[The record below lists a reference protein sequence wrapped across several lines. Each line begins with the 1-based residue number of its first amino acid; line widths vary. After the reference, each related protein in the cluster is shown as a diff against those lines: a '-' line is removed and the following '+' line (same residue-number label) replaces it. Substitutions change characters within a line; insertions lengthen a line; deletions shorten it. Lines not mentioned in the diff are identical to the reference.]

1 MAEISRNEEKLPN
14 NNNGFQ
20 RQPKKCLKEKVKA
33 RVPQN
38 IMEEVS
44 EESIAICVGNGG
56 SLILVIVTVAAGN
69 KLLLIAGNH
78 ALIIMMNTL
87 KPLVITAGNLAIEK
101 DKSCLMWGVAY
112 LLWIEHVLQ
121 VQVIAL

>member
-1 MAEISRNEEKLPN
+1 MRVWRRKRNLLAEISRNEEKLPN

-33 RVPQN
+33 RVPQKVT
-38 IMEEVS
+38 EEVS
-44 EESIAICVGNGG
+44 EESIAIGVGLGS

-101 DKSCLMWGVAY
+101 DKSCLMWGVA
-112 LLWIEHVLQ
+112 
-121 VQVIAL
+121 